1 MEIQKVAVA
10 GRVAGNGGSAG
21 AIQSGQKRS
30 FAVYRIGR
38 FAMIDSSEQILHA
51 RVANP
56 AFQRNRP
63 LTGSGRECRGVQN
76 FCRNGFLLKPFQASK
91 GEQSRI
97 GLPLFKLAKARVH
110 QTAKNDHVDIGAQ
123 ATDECLASKRGRA
136 HRCRMGKLDQ
146 SCSRP
151 ADESISNIFAREI
164 GGKVQPIRQP
174 CRHVLGAMHRKIQV
188 SGQKLGFQLF
198 GKQSFAADFR
208 QGAIRHP
215 VSLGG
220 KRNDLEHVLRKTVRS
235 HQAVTGFKGLYQGKR
250 AAARANS
257 ERFCLHPLLSIVT
270 GGVRTQVSEKPQSTN
285 RLMTPILRILG
296 IETSCDE
303 TAASV
308 VVRHAN
314 GQGDILSD
322 VVLSQ
327 LEEHSAYGGVVP
339 EIAARAHVEALD
351 RLIEE
356 ALTSANVSL
365 SEIDAVAATSGP
377 GLIGG
382 LIVGLMTGKA
392 IARAANKPLYA
403 INHLEGHALT
413 ARLTDGLPFPYLML
427 LVSGGHT
434 QLILVRGVGEYERWG
449 TTIDDA
455 LGEAFDKTAKL
466 LGLPYPGGPAVEKA
480 AAKGNADRF
489 NLPRPMVG
497 EARLD
502 FSFSGLKTAVRQA
515 ATAIAP
521 LSEQDIADICASF
534 QKAVSRTLKD
544 RIGRGLQRFMEEYP
558 DVSGKPAL
566 VVAGGVAANQEIRRT
581 LQQLC
586 EIHHFRFVAPPL
598 HLCTDNAVM
607 IGWAGLE
614 RMALGIAPDSL
625 DVQPRSRWPL
635 DAQAQTL
642 IGFGKRGAKA

>member
-1 MEIQKVAVA
+1 
-10 GRVAGNGGSAG
+10 
-21 AIQSGQKRS
+21 
-30 FAVYRIGR
+30 
-38 FAMIDSSEQILHA
+38 
-51 RVANP
+51 
-56 AFQRNRP
+56 
-63 LTGSGRECRGVQN
+63 
-76 FCRNGFLLKPFQASK
+76 
-91 GEQSRI
+91 
-97 GLPLFKLAKARVH
+97 
-110 QTAKNDHVDIGAQ
+110 
-123 ATDECLASKRGRA
+123 
-136 HRCRMGKLDQ
+136 
-146 SCSRP
+146 
-151 ADESISNIFAREI
+151 
-164 GGKVQPIRQP
+164 
-174 CRHVLGAMHRKIQV
+174 
-188 SGQKLGFQLF
+188 
-198 GKQSFAADFR
+198 
-208 QGAIRHP
+208 
-215 VSLGG
+215 
-220 KRNDLEHVLRKTVRS
+220 
-235 HQAVTGFKGLYQGKR
+235 
-250 AAARANS
+250 
-257 ERFCLHPLLSIVT
+257 
-270 GGVRTQVSEKPQSTN
+270 
-285 RLMTPILRILG
+285 MTPILRILG

-308 VVRHAN
+308 VVRHEN
-314 GQGDILSD
+314 GQGEILSD

-558 DVSGKPAL
+558 DVSGTPAL